1 MTKIELLDKIKRLE
15 MINKKLNEVM
25 EGVRLG
31 AIPDYQITFR
41 HKNRG
46 GEPFESDP
54 IPFGTPN
61 AVHKFIGDE
70 IKENQRT
77 ITRYL
82 SLLNESYKGDM

>member
-15 MINKKLNEVM
+15 MINKKLNEVL

-54 IPFGTPN
+54 ISFGSPN
-61 AVHKFIGDE
+61 VVHKFIDDE
-70 IKENQRT
+70 IKANQGHIAT
-77 ITRYL
+77 YL
-82 SLLNESYKGDM
+82 DLLTKIYKGEM